1 MADSNGKQGPGSQ
14 DSDSKDSSNFNEKR
28 GQKKHPSKGDALPVV
43 DTHPPPKP
51 QREKSES
58 D

>member
-1 MADSNGKQGPGSQ
+1 MADSNGKRGSRNR
-14 DSDSKDSSNFNEKR
+14 DSDSKDSSDFNEKR
-28 GQKKHPSKGDALPVV
+28 GQKRHPSKGDALPVV

-51 QREKSES
+51 QRETPES